1 METAPSDPL
10 LQAPRNLVL
19 IGFMGTGKSS
29 VGKLAAKVLGFQFI
43 DTDQVIVERAGRQIS
58 EIFQTDG
65 EAAFRALETDAIE
78 SLAHLSRCV
87 ISTGGGAVLREHNRQ
102 LLRALGYVVCLT
114 ASEEVLFERVSRNTK
129 RPLLQTENP
138 RATLSNLIR
147 ERSALYQEA
156 AHHTLDTSLLP
167 QAAAV
172 EALVHA
178 ARQAFAWNH
187 SHSNTP

>member
-1 METAPSDPL
+1 METDPAAPSP
-10 LQAPRNLVL
+10 QSPRNLVL

-29 VGKLAAKVLGFQFI
+29 VGKLAAKTLGFQFI

-58 EIFQTDG
+58 EIFETDG
-65 EAAFRALETDAIE
+65 EAAFRTLETEALE

-87 ISTGGGAVLREHNRQ
+87 ISTGGGAVLLEHNRQ
-102 LLRALGYVVCLT
+102 LLRELGYVVCLT
-114 ASEEVLFERVSRNTK
+114 ASEDVLFERVSRNTK

-138 RATLSNLIR
+138 RATLSRLIE
-147 ERSALYQEA
+147 ERSAIYREA
-156 AHHTLDTSLLP
+156 AHHTLDTSLLA
-167 QAAAV
+167 QSAAV

-187 SHSNTP
+187 SS